1 MLLSGHADAYGGQE
15 YNQGLSERRAEVVKR
30 YLVENFNIPAE
41 NLSTAGFGKRVPK
54 NKADP
59 YAPENRRVQIANMA
73 SQKKA
78 NP

>member
-1 MLLSGHADAYGGQE
+1 MGAKSTIRDCRSAAP
-15 YNQGLSERRAEVVKR
+15 KR
-30 YLVENFNIPAE
+30 SSAMVENFNIPAE

>member
-1 MLLSGHADAYGGQE
+1 ML
-15 YNQGLSERRAEVVKR
+15 ERRAEAVKR